1 MIGLHV
7 GGNDVMDVMKART
20 SADNEI
26 VVYTR
31 LMALALAGL
40 TAGCTTLGPLVQV
53 VRPPQFRQADNQPAE
68 IRLLAPSL
76 RNPTG
81 GAGVRIWLEVTN
93 PNAFGFTLSTVNA
106 TLAMQGTRAATGDFP
121 LGLPLRAGQSSV
133 VPLDLSFSFADVPNL
148 ASSLRR
154 LATGGAVDYQLDG
167 TVGVEAGRLGR
178 PTFGPM
184 RLTDGELRAIR

>member
-1 MIGLHV
+1 
-7 GGNDVMDVMKART
+7 MKART
-20 SADNEI
+20 SADKEI

-31 LMALALAGL
+31 LIALALAVL
-40 TAGCTTLGPLVQV
+40 TAGCASLGPLAQI
-53 VRPPQFRQADNQPAE
+53 VRPPRFRQADNQAE
-68 IRLLAPSL
+68 IRPLAPSL

-93 PNAFGFTLSTVNA
+93 PNPFGFTLSTVNA
-106 TLAMQGTRAATGDFP
+106 TLDMQGTRAATGDFP

-148 ASSLRR
+148 ASSLRK
-154 LATGGAVDYQLDG
+154 LATGGAINYQLDG
-167 TVGVEAGRLGR
+167 TVGVVAGRLGT

-184 RLTDGELRAIR
+184 RLTDGELRVIR